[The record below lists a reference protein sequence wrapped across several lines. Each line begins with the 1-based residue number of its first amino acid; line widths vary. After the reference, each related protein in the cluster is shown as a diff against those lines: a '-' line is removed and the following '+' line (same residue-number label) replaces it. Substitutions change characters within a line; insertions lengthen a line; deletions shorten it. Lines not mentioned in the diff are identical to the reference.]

1 MVRNLGAITR
11 TVLIYLVASTIW
23 IVTTDYLAR
32 VLQANYGLPE
42 QIETYKG
49 LVFIVFSAALLYS
62 LLSSEL
68 RRREQD
74 FNQHLHEK
82 EQLLEQV
89 RAKNDELIDA
99 YDRTIFGWSR
109 VLEMRNREVKDHSRR
124 VTEMTL
130 RLARKLDV
138 PEEDMEQIRRGA
150 LLHDIGKM
158 AIPDAIILKEGDLTE
173 EERAYVR
180 RHPLFGFEMVS
191 EIEFL
196 RPAMD
201 ILLCHHEKWNGTGYP
216 FGLAGEQ
223 IPLYARI
230 FAIVD
235 VWDALCAEDRLYRNP
250 DPPEVVAEYIN
261 SQSGEH
267 FDPQIVEAFL
277 DLLMEDDGS
286 QSPTED
292 IFIGQDTPSD
302 GSWPI
307 RPSDSG
313 RL

>member
-1 MVRNLGAITR
+1 V
-11 TVLIYLVASTIW
+11 
-23 IVTTDYLAR
+23 TDYIVQ
-32 VLQANYGLPE
+32 VLPISFNVQE
-42 QIETYKG
+42 KIQTYKG
-49 LVFIVFSAALLYS
+49 LAFIGFSALMLYS
-62 LLSSEL
+62 LLNREL
-68 RRREQD
+68 HRRETD
-74 FNQHLHEK
+74 FEEHLQEK
-82 EQLLEQV
+82 EHLLEQV
-89 RAKNDELIDA
+89 RAKNEELIDA

-130 RLARKLDV
+130 RLSRKLGV

-158 AIPDAIILKEGDLTE
+158 AIPDSIIMKEGDLTE
-173 EERAYVR
+173 DERAIVR

-230 FAIVD
+230 FAVVD
-235 VWDALCAEDRLYRNP
+235 VWDALCADDRLYRNP
-250 DPPEVVAEYIN
+250 DPPEVVAEYLN

-267 FDPQIVEAFL
+267 FDPKVVKAFL
-277 DLLMEDDGS
+277 ELLLEENGS
-286 QSPTED
+286 KS
-292 IFIGQDTPSD
+292 
-302 GSWPI
+302 
-307 RPSDSG
+307 
-313 RL
+313 